1 MTSLNQINQCIARL
15 DTWRQRR
22 EAKRLDVRALKR
34 AIDLL
39 CDYRNLLKVRED
51 ESKRREHC

>member
-22 EAKRLDVRALKR
+22 ESKRLDTRALKR

-39 CDYRNLLKVRED
+39 CDYRNFLKDRETERYD
-51 ESKRREHC
+51 GRHR